1 MASREDIERVLKA
14 AKERAKGTAKGGQ
27 PESSRDSNG
36 RVGQSMC
43 VIGSRSGFS
52 KRPGRPYKEREVEE
66 ACGPNAPSLEEAT
79 AVAAAARWGNVSSV
93 AVGGATIPNT
103 PEDRPAA
110 TVPKSG
116 PKESSPDSRA
126 LASILTGLCEE
137 DPPASD
143 EGDCTP
149 EQAGRVL
156 GRLLAKHRGNR
167 DRRGPSKKA
176 RRKTPREES
185 VSPQMVM
192 SLRKGDVVELHAKG
206 LSRSPRT
213 LTIESS
219 ADTETGKAL
228 GIVYVRTSSG
238 HVRSG
243 HRAGGM
249 LTLRGE
255 TLRFQPTMLQAEVD
269 VGAMS
274 IRRRAPAPTR
284 SAEANEANAEG
295 TMAHGASQSSAARPN
310 ERATVGIDVLLADL
324 KDGARGVGRRVERKH
339 VAKALRQMLHNR
351 HRGFSVRTERGA
363 KLSTL
368 EVVPARGAKRFTAE
382 HRQALLDLFGDDA
395 GRDDSLTVLVSRFIG
410 DANSKATGIG
420 VEHADDFRRRVAEA
434 AGLPVPAL
442 FPVEQLPRAPQSN
455 VTTTGSG
462 LGTDEVVR
470 LVEMLLS
477 RLREEGIVARATHRP
492 GQDDVV
498 IDYDAHSGVRG
509 QARLFATHT
518 GVAFVVGAK
527 ENPTNAR
534 VFELFVDAFAPLVS
548 RGKPDKLGNRYTFR
562 GLPRSRR
569 TKNLDARARV
579 LGRGLGMQETPAPFS
594 VVELPPDEAANSRP
608 TAAERGRHKGVRAVA
623 EGSAPAPA
631 PAPKP
636 AVRKVSP
643 SKAEPPN
650 ASPVRMDHVL
660 RDLNDAAQAKG
671 TYVERKHVAK
681 ALRVMLHA
689 RRRGISITTP
699 QYSFATTLDIG
710 SGKGRSSF
718 SPEQNDALG
727 QVFGKDGGRSNRFTV
742 LVSRFVN
749 DSSSVPTGV
758 RPERIDEFRRLVAKA
773 AGLPK
778 PEPFSAG
785 SRERTSKSPAVV
797 SSDRMSDEDV
807 QTLLTAFVQYANHHK
822 ESPEALGVHLVGR
835 TIQVRAEGGPVAFSV
850 LANPSGFTVLFG
862 TERRL
867 GELFLNTFALPMR
880 GDEKAT
886 TEGSRIFSWAP
897 KAERRAR
904 WAKTMSGFSLPV
916 VKTGEPLG
924 VGRDDHEQRRDA
936 RADRLRERAAKA
948 RGEAHARFEASKD
961 VPPLGEPI
969 KIGHHSEKRHRKMIE
984 RAQSNARKS
993 FEASK
998 KAKHLDAR
1006 ADAAETN
1013 TTISSDDPRALERL
1027 RAKLAGMEA
1036 EREEVKR
1043 LNRLARQGKLSEAE
1057 NPMNPLSLRDIMGAR
1072 KYPLPGYAMRNQGAE
1087 IRRVR
1092 QRIEAFSMREGRVAR
1107 SYERGGVRVLENG
1120 ELNRLQV
1127 FTDGKPPQK
1136 NRTWLKRSGFRW
1148 ARSEGAWQRQIGDGA
1163 WNLAMQYIDTFIEK
1177 DEDTPYARVEAPPP
1191 KPSHTDA
1198 DIEFWR
1204 EEFAMLDVE
1213 FPGTEFEGPTH
1224 AKVIEALRGRKS
1236 GHPEMQASAYGEVRT
1251 GRRTLEEAVERMYH
1265 YNRHARPKPR
1275 PKRPRKAA
1283 VSSMGRDA
1291 FVAAVQEHGAELGG
1305 QLFASKTPTGVY
1317 FNHYNV
1323 PKDVTDGARRENN
1336 RLMLSVDGWERDGA
1350 PPKGGKVK
1358 LEVMVAARLSGLRG
1372 RTSTPEAMVD
1382 VVAQMFRRHSALES
1396 R

>member
-14 AKERAKGTAKGGQ
+14 AKERSKGTTKGGQ
-27 PESSRDSNG
+27 PGSSRDSNG

-79 AVAAAARWGNVSSV
+79 AVAAAARWGNVSSA
-93 AVGGATIPNT
+93 AVGGATPKT
-103 PEDRPAA
+103 PEDRPAV
-110 TVPKSG
+110 TVPRSG
-116 PKESSPDSRA
+116 SKESSPDSRA

-143 EGDCTP
+143 EGGCSP

-156 GRLLAKHRGNR
+156 GRLLAKHRGH
-167 DRRGPSKKA
+167 RRGPPTNS
-176 RRKTPREES
+176 RRGRPREES
-185 VSPQMVM
+185 VSPDASTDADAPKTEAAVSGSLSKMVK

-213 LTIESS
+213 LTITGPVD
-219 ADTETGKAL
+219 AETGKAL
-228 GIVYVRTSSG
+228 GIVYVQTSSG

-249 LTLRGE
+249 LTLRGV
-255 TLRFQPTMLQAEVD
+255 TLRYQPTMQQAEVD
-269 VGAMS
+269 VDVMSVLERGA
-274 IRRRAPAPTR
+274 APTR
-284 SAEANEANAEG
+284 AAEADDATTTQAEE
-295 TMAHGASQSSAARPN
+295 TMGRGGPRGSSARPN
-310 ERATVGIDVLLADL
+310 KRAMVGIDVLLSDL
-324 KDGARGVGRRVERKH
+324 KVGARGVGRRVERKH

-368 EVVPARGAKRFTAE
+368 EVVPAGGVKRFTAE
-382 HRQALLDLFGDDA
+382 HRQALLALFGDDA
-395 GRDDSLTVLVSRFIG
+395 GRDDSLTILVSRFIG
-410 DANSKATGIG
+410 DVNSKATRIG

-434 AGLPVPAL
+434 AGLPVPPL
-442 FPVEQLPRAPQSN
+442 FSVEQLPSAPRSN
-455 VTTTGSG
+455 VTTTG
-462 LGTDEVVR
+462 
-470 LVEMLLS
+470 
-477 RLREEGIVARATHRP
+477 P
-492 GQDDVV
+492 GP
-498 IDYDAHSGVRG
+498 R
-509 QARLFATHT
+509 
-518 GVAFVVGAK
+518 
-527 ENPTNAR
+527 
-534 VFELFVDAFAPLVS
+534 
-548 RGKPDKLGNRYTFR
+548 
-562 GLPRSRR
+562 RSRR

-579 LGRGLGMQETPAPFS
+579 QGKGLGMLDTPDPFS

-608 TAAERGRHKGVRAVA
+608 TAADRGRRKGVRAVA
-623 EGSAPAPA
+623 EAPAPA
-631 PAPKP
+631 PVPKP
-636 AVRKVSP
+636 AVRTAP
-643 SKAEPPN
+643 

-660 RDLNDAAQAKG
+660 RDLKDAAQAKG
-671 TYVERKHVAK
+671 AYVERKHVAK
-681 ALRVMLHA
+681 ALRVMLQA
-689 RRRGISITTP
+689 RRHGLSITTP
-699 QYSFATTLDIG
+699 QHSFATSIDIA
-710 SGKGRSSF
+710 SGKGRSQF
-718 SPEQNDALG
+718 GPGQNETLRALFGEDA
-727 QVFGKDGGRSNRFTV
+727 GRSDSFTV
-742 LVSRFVN
+742 SVSPFVN
-749 DSSSVPTGV
+749 DSSSVPTGI
-758 RPERIDEFRRLVAKA
+758 RPEHIDEFRRLVAKA

-778 PEPFSAG
+778 PEPFSARP
-785 SRERTSKSPAVV
+785 RERTNKTRAVAL
-797 SSDRMSDEDV
+797 SDRMSDEDV
-807 QTLLTAFVQYANHHK
+807 QTLLTAFVQYANRHK
-822 ESPEALGVHLVGR
+822 ESPEALGVHLVGK
-835 TIQVRAEGGPVAFSV
+835 TIQVRAEGGLVAFSV
-850 LANPSGFTVLFG
+850 LANPGGFTVLFAA
-862 TERRL
+862 ERRL

-886 TEGSRIFSWAP
+886 TERSRIFSWAP

-904 WAKTMSGFSLPV
+904 WAKTMSDFSLPV

-924 VGRDDHEQRRDA
+924 VGRDDHEQRREA
-936 RADRLRERAAKA
+936 RTDRLRERAAKA
-948 RGEAHARFEASKD
+948 RGEAHARFEASKH

-969 KIGHHSEKRHRKMIE
+969 KIGHHSEKRHRKMLE

-1087 IRRVR
+1087 IRRVL
-1092 QRIEAFSMREGRVAR
+1092 QRIEQLSVREGRAAR
-1107 SYERGGVRVLENG
+1107 SYERGGVRVVENG

-1163 WNLAMQYIDTFIEK
+1163 WNLAMQYLDTFIEK

-1213 FPGTEFEGPTH
+1213 FPGTDFEAPTH

-1251 GRRTLEEAVERMYH
+1251 GRRTLEEAVERMYR

-1275 PKRPRKAA
+1275 PKRPRKAP

-1291 FVAAVQEHGAELGG
+1291 FIAAVKDLCAELGG

-1323 PKDVTDGARRENN
+1323 PSDVTDGARRENN
-1336 RLMLSVDGWERDGA
+1336 RLMLSVDGWKNDGA